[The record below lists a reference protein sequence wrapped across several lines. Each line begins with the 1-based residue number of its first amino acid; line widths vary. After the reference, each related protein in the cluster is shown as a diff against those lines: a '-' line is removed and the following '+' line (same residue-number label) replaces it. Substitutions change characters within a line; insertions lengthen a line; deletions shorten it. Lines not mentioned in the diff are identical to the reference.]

1 MVEPERWSNPW
12 PVEPRRSPII
22 SRHWRLDLEKKKAD
36 MKVKLDYTNGG
47 RVYMMHPCGWR
58 DFIATSETD
67 NDCFLESTKVLM
79 QIKKNLQT

>member
-1 MVEPERWSNPW
+1 
-12 PVEPRRSPII
+12 
-22 SRHWRLDLEKKKAD
+22 